1 MANWREQEIHHTFD
15 LSELEVDVEDFR
27 LSR

>member
-1 MANWREQEIHHTFD
+1 MANWREQEIQHTFD
-15 LSELEVDVEDFR
+15 LSELEVEDQDFE